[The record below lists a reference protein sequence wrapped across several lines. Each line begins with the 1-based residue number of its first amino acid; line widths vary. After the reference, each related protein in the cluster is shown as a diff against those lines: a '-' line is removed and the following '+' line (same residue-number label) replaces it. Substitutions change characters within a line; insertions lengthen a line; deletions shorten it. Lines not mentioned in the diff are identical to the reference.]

1 MQHVIIVIHLML
13 VLALIGVVL
22 LQRSEGG
29 GLGIGSTGGFMT
41 SRGTAN
47 VLTRATAILAGLF
60 FVTSLL
66 LSILAGI
73 NRKPTSVLAGRAE
86 CTGSP
91 RCAGPSRKWWWR
103 PAQSAARRRAAGRTG
118 GSRGTFWAAGAAV
131 KMKSLA
137 KGRELRPFNVMRSP
151 YELEI
156 GMKIVVQAFG
166 KSKIC
171 RTTHRRRTALC
182 FSGSS
187 NRFARAKG

>member
-73 NRKPTSVLAGRAE
+73 NRKPTSVLQGE
-86 CTGSP
+86 
-91 RCAGPSRKWWWR
+91 
-103 PAQSAARRRAAGRTG
+103 QS
-118 GSRGTFWAAGAAV
+118 
-131 KMKSLA
+131 
-137 KGRELRPFNVMRSP
+137 
-151 YELEI
+151 
-156 GMKIVVQAFG
+156 
-166 KSKIC
+166 
-171 RTTHRRRTALC
+171 
-182 FSGSS
+182 
-187 NRFARAKG
+187 